1 MKSPEEVVK
10 PVAGEAEKH
19 WGRELRNSF
28 FAGLVVIVPVA
39 ASLGVLFYLFNTFT
53 GWLIPGVLRE
63 PDGTVSFQYRVIALV
78 VFVLLTIMLGWV
90 TRLVVGKELVKFTD
104 SLILRIPVLN
114 KIYGFAKDV
123 SETMLG
129 EKKSVFEQVVLV
141 EYPRP
146 GIYMIGFVTNETQGE
161 AQAKTR
167 ERVVCVFIPTTPNP
181 TSGFLAFVP
190 QDQLVLLEMSVGE
203 GMKMVISGG
212 AVVPPYR
219 GKVAV
224 SAPAAERAG

>member
-1 MKSPEEVVK
+1 
-10 PVAGEAEKH
+10 
-19 WGRELRNSF
+19 
-28 FAGLVVIVPVA
+28 
-39 ASLGVLFYLFNTFT
+39 
-53 GWLIPGVLRE
+53 
-63 PDGTVSFQYRVIALV
+63 
-78 VFVLLTIMLGWV
+78 
-90 TRLVVGKELVKFTD
+90 LVVGKELVKFTD